1 MQVTH
6 KWSLAIACLLN
17 TALLEALEEAGHIK
31 TVAAATKMETAS
43 SFVASTAPRT
53 SFGVVTTA
61 SEIGQN
67 LFLKKTLQKAF
78 VSVQSEKV
86 RGGGVCMCVCVEVQ
100 SEKVRG
106 GGVCVW
112 RCRVRR

>member
-1 MQVTH
+1 M
-6 KWSLAIACLLN
+6 
-17 TALLEALEEAGHIK
+17 
-31 TVAAATKMETAS
+31 KMETAS
-43 SFVASTAPRT
+43 SSVASTAPRT

-61 SEIGQN
+61 SETGQN

-86 RGGGVCMCVCVEVQ
+86 RGGGVCVCVC
-100 SEKVRG
+100 
-106 GGVCVW
+106 